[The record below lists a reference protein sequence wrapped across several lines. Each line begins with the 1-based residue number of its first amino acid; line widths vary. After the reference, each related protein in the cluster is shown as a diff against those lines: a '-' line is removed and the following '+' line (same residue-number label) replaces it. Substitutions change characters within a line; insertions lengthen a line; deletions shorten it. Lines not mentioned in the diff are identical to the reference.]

1 MPEKDPTSYGMLT
14 YAWVFALAC
23 LGGATSFFAKVRA
36 GTARWFNITELLGE
50 LFTSA
55 FAGIITFYLCES
67 AQFHGL
73 LTAALVGIA
82 GHMGSRAI
90 FVLERFFEQ
99 RILGQTTPPLPS
111 PTPHAGPGTPGDE
124 R

>member
-1 MPEKDPTSYGMLT
+1 MIEKDPSSYGWIT
-14 YAWVFALAC
+14 YGWVFALAC
-23 LGGATSFFAKVRA
+23 LGGATSFAAKVRTGA
-36 GTARWFNITELLGE
+36 ARWFNLTEMLGE

-55 FAGIITFYLCES
+55 FAGIVTFYLCEA

-73 LTAALVGIA
+73 MTAALVGVA

-90 FVLERFFEQ
+90 FIMERFFEQ
-99 RILGQTTPPLPS
+99 RILGQTGAMYPPREEPQ
-111 PTPHAGPGTPGDE
+111 HGEPGDQ

>member
-1 MPEKDPTSYGMLT
+1 MPEKDPTSYTLIT
-14 YAWVFALAC
+14 YAWVLALSC
-23 LGGATSFFAKVRA
+23 LGGATSFAAKVRT
-36 GTARWFNITELLGE
+36 GMARWFNLTELLGE

-55 FAGIITFYLCES
+55 FAGVITFYLCEA

-73 LTAALVGIA
+73 MTAALVGIA

-90 FVLERFFEQ
+90 FVMERFFEQ
-99 RILGQTTPPLPS
+99 RILGQTPPLYP
-111 PTPHAGPGTPGDE
+111 PRIEPQHGEPGDE

>member
-1 MPEKDPTSYGMLT
+1 MLEKDPLSYGWIT

-36 GTARWFNITELLGE
+36 GTARWFNLTELLGE

-55 FAGIITFYLCES
+55 FAGVITFYLCEAS
-67 AQFHGL
+67 KFPGL

-90 FVLERFFEQ
+90 YVLERFFEQ
-99 RILGQTTPPLPS
+99 RILGQAAPPPRIES
-111 PTPHAGPGTPGDE
+111 QRGEPGDGS
-124 R
+124 